1 MGRSVAPKGSW
12 RWGAGAGHQRPFPP
26 ATGRFMLMLKPQ
38 RCVSAI
44 LATRRQKATQKLL
57 VSGTALPPGEAR
69 PVGAKGGRRG
79 YALHPQRRGAN
90 VCFIPGFISTQTI
103 SRLTSDEVIQMRNE
117 LFTKEKERQLSLYPR
132 IEKIE
137 VKYTGKSHPGSVFV
151 MNKALSTPYNCAMHL
166 SEWHCRK
173 SVLALVDGE
182 VWDMYR
188 PLTKSCEI
196 QFLTFK
202 DEDPEEVNKAYWRSC
217 AMIMACVLKQA
228 FKDEYSVTLIKAPE
242 VPVISGA
249 FCYDV
254 ILDNRL
260 NDWKPTNDNFR
271 SLTRDAGKLIHK
283 DLPFE
288 MLRVEAKVAREMF
301 QHNRCKME
309 MIDQKASQ
317 NMEGIVT
324 LYRFGDFVDVSEG
337 PHIPRTSFCFQYE
350 ITAAHN
356 LQTNQS
362 ELIRRFQGVSL
373 PIHLKA
379 HHTVWHRLLERSKRL
394 VTEEKYL
401 EAAAECHE
409 TKSGTEEGKTV
420 SI

>member
-1 MGRSVAPKGSW
+1 MAACW
-12 RWGAGAGHQRPFPP
+12 AA
-26 ATGRFMLMLKPQ
+26 
-38 RCVSAI
+38 RC
-44 LATRRQKATQKLL
+44 LR
-57 VSGTALPPGEAR
+57 
-69 PVGAKGGRRG
+69 GRREW
-79 YALHPQRRGAN
+79 RRFN
-90 VCFIPGFISTQTI
+90 STLSA
-103 SRLTSDEVIQMRNE
+103 SRLTSDEVIRMRNE

-137 VKYTGKSHPGSVFV
+137 VKYMGKSHPGSVFV

-166 SEWHCRK
+166 SEWHCKK

-217 AMIMACVLKQA
+217 AMIMANVLKRA
-228 FKDEYSVTLIKAPE
+228 FKDEYSVTLVKSPE

-260 NDWKPTNDNFR
+260 NDWKPAKDNFR
-271 SLTRDAGKLIHK
+271 SLTRDANKLIDK

-288 MLRVEAKVAREMF
+288 TLHVEAKVAREMF
-301 QHNRCKME
+301 QHNKYKME
-309 MIDQKASQ
+309 LIEQKASQ
-317 NMEGIVT
+317 NMEGIVV
-324 LYRFGDFVDVSEG
+324 LHRFGDFVDVSEG

-350 ITAAHN
+350 ITAAHI
-356 LQTNQS
+356 LQTSQS

-373 PIHLKA
+373 PIHLRA
-379 HHTVWHRLLERSKRL
+379 HHTVWHKLLERSKKL
-394 VTEEKYL
+394 VTQEKSM
-401 EAAAECHE
+401 EAAAESQEFGHLLQCDII
-409 TKSGTEEGKTV
+409 SGPLV
-420 SI
+420 

>member
-1 MGRSVAPKGSW
+1 MAARSAASCLRGGL
-12 RWGAGAGHQRPFPP
+12 R
-26 ATGRFMLMLKPQ
+26 
-38 RCVSAI
+38 
-44 LATRRQKATQKLL
+44 
-57 VSGTALPPGEAR
+57 
-69 PVGAKGGRRG
+69 GRR
-79 YALHPQRRGAN
+79 
-90 VCFIPGFISTQTI
+90 FISTPAV
-103 SRLTSDEVIQMRNE
+103 SRLTSEEVIQMRND

-166 SEWHCRK
+166 SEWHCKK

-202 DEDPEEVNKAYWRSC
+202 DEDPEEVNK
-217 AMIMACVLKQA
+217 
-228 FKDEYSVTLIKAPE
+228 
-242 VPVISGA
+242 
-249 FCYDV
+249 
-254 ILDNRL
+254 
-260 NDWKPTNDNFR
+260 DNFR

-288 MLRVEAKVAREMF
+288 TLHVEAKVAREMF
-301 QHNRCKME
+301 QHNRYKME
-309 MIDQKASQ
+309 MIERKASQ
-317 NMEGIVT
+317 NMEGVVT
-324 LYRFGDFVDVSEG
+324 LHRFGDFVDISEG

-373 PIHLKA
+373 PVHLKA
-379 HHTVWHRLLERSKRL
+379 HHTVWHKLLARSKRL
-394 VTEEKYL
+394 VTEEEYL
-401 EAAAECHE
+401 EAAAERRE
-409 TKSGTEEGKTV
+409 GKDVTEEGKTV

>member
-1 MGRSVAPKGSW
+1 M
-12 RWGAGAGHQRPFPP
+12 PP
-26 ATGRFMLMLKPQ
+26 PGPP
-38 RCVSAI
+38 SP
-44 LATRRQKATQKLL
+44 
-57 VSGTALPPGEAR
+57 GTAPAR
-69 PVGAKGGRRG
+69 SRRATAWRPREQHRAELLCCRRGFRRSRGCGTGAAGLGRIMAGRWAARCLRGGRG
-79 YALHPQRRGAN
+79 ARR
-90 VCFIPGFISTQTI
+90 FISTAAV
-103 SRLTSDEVIQMRNE
+103 SRLTSDEVIQLRNE

-166 SEWHCRK
+166 SEWHCSK

-217 AMIMACVLKQA
+217 AMIMACVLKRA
-228 FKDEYSVTLIKAPE
+228 FKDEYLVNLIKSPE

-254 ILDNRL
+254 ILDDRL

-271 SLTRDAGKLIHK
+271 SLTRDARKLIHK

-288 MLRVEAKVAREMF
+288 TLHVEAKVAREMF
-301 QHNRCKME
+301 QHNRYKME
-309 MIDQKASQ
+309 VIEQKASQ
-317 NMEGIVT
+317 NAEGIVM
-324 LYRFGDFVDVSEG
+324 LHRFGDFVDVSEG

-373 PIHLKA
+373 PIHLRA
-379 HHTVWHRLLERSKRL
+379 HHTVWHKLLERSKRL

-401 EAAAECHE
+401 KAPAECHE
-409 TKSGTEEGKTV
+409 AKDGTEEGKTA
-420 SI
+420 SN

>member
-1 MGRSVAPKGSW
+1 MAGPWAGRGLRAGS
-12 RWGAGAGHQRPFPP
+12 RNGS
-26 ATGRFMLMLKPQ
+26 RFLSTP
-38 RCVSAI
+38 
-44 LATRRQKATQKLL
+44 
-57 VSGTALPPGEAR
+57 TA
-69 PVGAKGGRRG
+69 
-79 YALHPQRRGAN
+79 
-90 VCFIPGFISTQTI
+90 
-103 SRLTSDEVIQMRNE
+103 SRLVPEEMVRMRSE
-117 LFTKEKERQLSLYPR
+117 LFTKEKERQLSLHPR

-137 VKYTGKSHPGSVFV
+137 VKYTGKSHPGTVFV

-166 SEWHCRK
+166 SEWHCKK

-217 AMIMACVLKQA
+217 AMIMACVLKRA
-228 FKDEYSVTLIKAPE
+228 FKDEYSVSLVKAPE

-254 ILDNRL
+254 LLDNRL
-260 NDWKPTNDNFR
+260 NEWKPTNENFR
-271 SLTRDAGKLIHK
+271 SLTRDAKKLIYQ

-288 MLRVEAKVAREMF
+288 TLLVEAKVAREMF
-301 QHNRCKME
+301 QHNRYKME
-309 MIDQKASQ
+309 VIEQKASQ

-324 LYRFGDFVDVSEG
+324 LHRFGDFVDVTEG

-356 LQTNQS
+356 LQTDQS

-379 HHTVWHRLLERSKRL
+379 HHTVWPRLLERSKRL
-394 VTEEKYL
+394 VTEEKYM
-401 EAAAECHE
+401 EAAAEHLE
-409 TKSGTEEGKTV
+409 AKDGTEEGKTV
-420 SI
+420 SLN

>member
-1 MGRSVAPKGSW
+1 
-12 RWGAGAGHQRPFPP
+12 
-26 ATGRFMLMLKPQ
+26 
-38 RCVSAI
+38 
-44 LATRRQKATQKLL
+44 
-57 VSGTALPPGEAR
+57 
-69 PVGAKGGRRG
+69 
-79 YALHPQRRGAN
+79 
-90 VCFIPGFISTQTI
+90 
-103 SRLTSDEVIQMRNE
+103 MRNE

-166 SEWHCRK
+166 SEWHCKK

-217 AMIMACVLKQA
+217 AMIMASVLKRA
-228 FKDEYSVTLIKAPE
+228 FKDEYSVNLVKAPE

-249 FCYDV
+249 FCYDI

-260 NDWKPTNDNFR
+260 NDWKPTKDNFR
-271 SLTRDAGKLIHK
+271 SLTRDASKLIDK

-288 MLRVEAKVAREMF
+288 TLHVEAKVAREMF
-301 QHNRCKME
+301 QNNKYKME
-309 MIDQKASQ
+309 IIDQKASQ
-317 NMEGIVT
+317 NKEGIVV
-324 LYRFGDFVDVSEG
+324 LHRFGDFVDVSEG

-356 LQTNQS
+356 LQTSQS
-362 ELIRRFQGVSL
+362 ELIWRFQGVSL

-379 HHTVWHRLLERSKRL
+379 HHTVWHKLLERSKRL
-394 VTEEKYL
+394 VTEEKSAK
-401 EAAAECHE
+401 AAAESHE
-409 TKSGTEEGKTV
+409 AKDETEGIGGRCMDKRDYKIKKNLLLISFSFLLNSYQV
-420 SI
+420 

>member
-1 MGRSVAPKGSW
+1 MPLSKPGHANPVQVVSVGK
-12 RWGAGAGHQRPFPP
+12 WG
-26 ATGRFMLMLKPQ
+26 
-38 RCVSAI
+38 
-44 LATRRQKATQKLL
+44 LL
-57 VSGTALPPGEAR
+57 VVTR
-69 PVGAKGGRRG
+69 
-79 YALHPQRRGAN
+79 
-90 VCFIPGFISTQTI
+90 FWDDIPAQGFISAPAVSQ
-103 SRLTSDEVIQMRNE
+103 LTPEEMVRMRNE
-117 LFTKEKERQLSLYPR
+117 LFTKEKERQLSLHPR

-166 SEWHCRK
+166 SEWHCNK

-217 AMIMACVLKQA
+217 AMIMACVLKKA
-228 FKDEYSVTLIKAPE
+228 FKDEYSVSLVKALE
-242 VPVISGA
+242 VPGDKK
-249 FCYDV
+249 Y
-254 ILDNRL
+254 
-260 NDWKPTNDNFR
+260 
-271 SLTRDAGKLIHK
+271 
-283 DLPFE
+283 
-288 MLRVEAKVAREMF
+288 
-301 QHNRCKME
+301 KME
-309 MIDQKASQ
+309 MIERKASQ

-324 LYRFGDFVDVSEG
+324 LHRFGDFVDVSEG

-356 LQTNQS
+356 LQTDHS

-379 HHTVWHRLLERSKRL
+379 HHTVWNKLLERSKRL
-394 VTEEKYL
+394 VMEEKYM
-401 EAAAECHE
+401 EAAAEDLE
-409 TKSGTEEGKTV
+409 AKDGPEEGKTI